1 MRIPARCAWCAAA
14 LLLTPAAG
22 CGPAA
27 TGSGPASPKVAVSHP
42 VVRELVDE
50 DDYRGWLQ
58 ASETVEVRSRV
69 RGHIKKIHFTDGQI
83 VEKNQLL
90 FELDPRPFQV
100 MVDEA
105 LAQAKALEAQKVA
118 AAKELDRYREL
129 VVKKAVSQ
137 QEFEKVEAD
146 VLSYDARI
154 AAKMQEV
161 ERFRLDLEF
170 SRVTAELAGRI
181 GRAQLTEGN
190 LVNAG
195 GTDPVLTTIMAL
207 DPLYVYF
214 SVDERSLQRYQ
225 RFRRERLGDKAAVP
239 VRAEKIPFRFG
250 LDTDEGYPH
259 QGLLDFADNKVDPA
273 TGTIEVRGVVQDPK
287 GLFTPGSRVRVRIP
301 ASDKY
306 VATLVPDT
314 AVNTDQDRKYL
325 LTVDEKNVVQ
335 RRNVRLGRL
344 LDDGMRL
351 VLGAEPELK
360 PDEWI
365 IVDGIQRARLLYPVE
380 PVPQEPEGSA
390 GPQEKTQEK
399 T

>member
-1 MRIPARCAWCAAA
+1 MRVPARPEGLAAA
-14 LLLTPAAG
+14 FVMALVAG
-22 CGPAA
+22 CGPAVV
-27 TGSGPASPKVAVSHP
+27 GPEPSPPKVAVSHP
-42 VVRELVDE
+42 VIRELVDE

-58 ASETVEVRSRV
+58 ASQTVEVRSRV
-69 RGHIKKIHFTDGQI
+69 RGHIKRIHFTDGQI

-100 MVDEA
+100 MIDEA
-105 LAQAKALEAQKVA
+105 LAQAKALEAQKYA
-118 AAKELDRYREL
+118 AAKERERYREL
-129 VVKKAVSQ
+129 VQKRAVSQ

-161 ERFRLDLEF
+161 ERFRLDLEY
-170 SRVTAELAGRI
+170 SRVTAEIGGRI

-195 GTDPVLTTIMAL
+195 GSDPVLTTIVAL

-225 RFRRERLGDKAAVP
+225 KSRRAHLGDKAAAP
-239 VRAEKIPFRFG
+239 VREEKVPFRFG

-259 QGLLDFADNKVDPA
+259 QGLLDFADNKVDPS

-287 GLFTPGSRVRVRIP
+287 RLLTPGSRVRVRIP
-301 ASDKY
+301 VSDKY
-306 VATLVPDT
+306 PATLVPDT

-325 LTVDEKNVVQ
+325 LVVDEKNVVQ

-344 LDDGMRL
+344 LDDGMRI

-365 IVDGIQRARLLYPVE
+365 IVEGIQRARLLYPVE
-380 PVPQEPEGSA
+380 PVPQEPARSA
-390 GPQEKTQEK
+390 ALREETEVRR
-399 T
+399 